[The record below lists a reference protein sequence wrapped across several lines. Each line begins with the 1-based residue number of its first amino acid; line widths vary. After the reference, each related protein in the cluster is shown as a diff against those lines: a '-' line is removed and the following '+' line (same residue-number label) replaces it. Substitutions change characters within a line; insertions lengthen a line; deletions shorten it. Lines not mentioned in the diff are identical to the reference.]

1 MPIEGGMGG
10 PKVRLWGRWW
20 LGLCAAAFAV
30 AVSGPAGAA
39 AASGPPPAQASA
51 DAISVLAPGADAAGT
66 ALVTAGG
73 APVKSG
79 PYQDGAAVLAS
90 WARAEAALGTGT
102 APSATASSI
111 DRHVRLLDGAVKAR
125 KVWTQTA
132 LAIKNGA
139 VTDET
144 MGDVQGLFVLGRRI
158 HVRPGMQVPLHG
170 WGTLDVVASGRTKKG
185 RTVTETIAG
194 LRLTLLHAH
203 DGLPAG
209 TTITLAAAS
218 AAVTLPAPPPPKPSP
233 TPQPKPK
240 PQPQPQPKPAPKPH
254 PAHHHPAAPKPKHQP
269 TVHLPHAAH
278 ALIDATA
285 GGRARVITAAL
296 EQVGWPYLWGGDS
309 PSEGGFDC
317 SGLVDYAY
325 AHARMALP
333 GRPTAAVLWQMS
345 AAVGP
350 KHLKPGDLAFLYTRT
365 RAPFHVALY
374 VGAGLVVVAP
384 HTGADVQ
391 IEPLSAVPWDGYG
404 RVLRG
409 GLGDG
414 LARSVALAARKF
426 AHPAPMWLDAAQV
439 VDTPVASAGAAFD
452 RRLFLSRAPAPT
464 TAVATPQL
472 VPLAS
477 VQPADSAGDTGV
489 AGLVLILVVGAAACV
504 VRVPAFT
511 RRSRGE

>member
-1 MPIEGGMGG
+1 M
-10 PKVRLWGRWW
+10 
-20 LGLCAAAFAV
+20 
-30 AVSGPAGAA
+30 SGPAGAA
-39 AASGPPPAQASA
+39 AAAGSPPAQASA
-51 DAISVLAPGADAAGT
+51 DAISVLVPGADAAGT
-66 ALVTAGG
+66 AIVTAGG
-73 APVKSG
+73 AATKSG
-79 PYQDGAAVLAS
+79 PYQDGTAVVSS
-90 WARAEAALGTGT
+90 WARADAALGTGA

-111 DRHVRLLDGAVKAR
+111 DRHVRLLHGAVKAR
-125 KVWTQTA
+125 KVWTQTV
-132 LAIKNGA
+132 LAVENGA
-139 VTDET
+139 VTDQT
-144 MGDVQGLFVLGRRI
+144 TGGAQGLFVLGRRI
-158 HVRPGMQVPLHG
+158 LVRPGMQVPLHG

-185 RTVTETIAG
+185 RNVTEQIAG

-218 AAVTLPAPPPPKPSP
+218 AAVTLPAPPPPKPTAKP
-233 TPQPKPK
+233 KPKPKPRPAPKPQPKPSH
-240 PQPQPQPKPAPKPH
+240 PH
-254 PAHHHPAAPKPKHQP
+254 PSAPKPKPKP

-278 ALIDATA
+278 ALITAAA
-285 GGRARVITAAL
+285 GGRARVIGGAL

-309 PSEGGFDC
+309 RTEGGFDC

-325 AHARMALP
+325 AHAGMALP

-350 KHLKPGDLAFLYTRT
+350 KHLQPGDLAFLYTRT

-404 RVLRG
+404 RLLRG

-414 LARSVALAARKF
+414 LAHSVALAARRF
-426 AHPAPMWLDAAQV
+426 AHPAPMWLDASQV
-439 VDTPVASAGAAFD
+439 VDTRVESAGATFD
-452 RRLFLSRAPAPT
+452 RRLFLSRSPIA
-464 TAVATPQL
+464 TAAEPSPRL

-511 RRSRGE
+511 RRRGD

>member
-1 MPIEGGMGG
+1 MPVEGGVGG
-10 PKVRLWGRWW
+10 PKVRLWGRGW
-20 LGLCAAAFAV
+20 LGLGAAAVAV

-39 AASGPPPAQASA
+39 AADGAPPAQASA

-73 APVKSG
+73 PAVKSG
-79 PYQDGAAVLAS
+79 PYQDGAAVRAS
-90 WARAEAALGTGT
+90 WARAAATLGTSA

-111 DRHVRLLDGAVKAR
+111 DRHVRLLHGAVKAR
-125 KVWTQTA
+125 KVWTQTV
-132 LAIKNGA
+132 LQIENGA
-139 VTDET
+139 VTDQT
-144 MGDVQGLFVLGRRI
+144 TGGVQGLFVLGRRI
-158 HVRPGMQVPLHG
+158 HVRPGMQVHLHG

-185 RTVTETIAG
+185 RTVTEDIAG
-194 LRLTLLHAH
+194 LRLTLIHPH

-218 AAVTLPAPPPPKPSP
+218 AAVTLPAPPAPKPN
-233 TPQPKPK
+233 PKPK
-240 PQPQPQPKPAPKPH
+240 PKPQPKPAPKPQPK
-254 PAHHHPAAPKPKHQP
+254 PAHHHPTAPEKHHP

-285 GGRARVITAAL
+285 GGRARVIAAAL
-296 EQVGWPYLWGGDS
+296 EQVGWPYIWGGDS
-309 PSEGGFDC
+309 HSEGGFDC

-325 AHARMALP
+325 AHAGMALP

-404 RVLRG
+404 RLLRG

-414 LARSVALAARKF
+414 LARSVALATRRF
-426 AHPAPMWLDAAQV
+426 AHPGPMWLDASQV
-439 VDTPVASAGAAFD
+439 VDTRVESAAAAFD
-452 RRLFLSRAPAPT
+452 RRLFLSRSPVATPAP
-464 TAVATPQL
+464 ATPQL

-504 VRVPAFT
+504 VRVPTFT
-511 RRSRGE
+511 RRSRGD

>member
-20 LGLCAAAFAV
+20 LGLCAAALVV

-39 AASGPPPAQASA
+39 GAAGQPPAQASA
-51 DAISVLAPGADAAGT
+51 DAISVLAPGADPAGT
-66 ALVTAGG
+66 ALATAGG
-73 APVKSG
+73 AAVKSG

-90 WARAEAALGTGT
+90 WARAQAALGTGT

-111 DRHVRLLDGAVKAR
+111 DRHVRLLHGAVKAR

-132 LAIKNGA
+132 LAVEHGA
-139 VTDET
+139 VTDQT
-144 MGDVQGLFVLGRRI
+144 TGGVQGLFVLGRRI

-185 RTVTETIAG
+185 RTVTEEIAG

-233 TPQPKPK
+233 TPKPKPK
-240 PQPQPQPKPAPKPH
+240 PQSKPKPAPKPH
-254 PAHHHPAAPKPKHQP
+254 PTHHHPSAPKPKHPP

-285 GGRARVITAAL
+285 GGRARVTKAAL

-325 AHARMALP
+325 AHAGMALP

-391 IEPLSAVPWDGYG
+391 IERLSAVPWDGYG
-404 RVLRG
+404 RLLRG

-414 LARSVALAARKF
+414 LARSVALAARRF
-426 AHPAPMWLDAAQV
+426 AHPAPMWLDASRV
-439 VDTPVASAGAAFD
+439 VDTPVASAGATFD
-452 RRLFLSRAPAPT
+452 RRLFLSRAPVAT
-464 TAVATPQL
+464 TPVATPQL

-477 VQPADSAGDTGV
+477 VQPADSAGDTGI

-511 RRSRGE
+511 RRSRGD

>member
-20 LGLCAAAFAV
+20 PGLCAAAFAV

-39 AASGPPPAQASA
+39 AAAGSPPAQASA
-51 DAISVLAPGADAAGT
+51 DAISVVAPGADAAGT

-111 DRHVRLLDGAVKAR
+111 DRHVRLLHGAVKAR

-132 LAIKNGA
+132 LAVENGA
-139 VTDET
+139 VTDQT
-144 MGDVQGLFVLGRRI
+144 TGGVQGLFVLGRRV
-158 HVRPGMQVPLHG
+158 HVRPGMQVRLHG

-185 RTVTETIAG
+185 RTVTEEIAG
-194 LRLTLLHAH
+194 LRLTVLHAH
-203 DGLPAG
+203 DGVPAG

-218 AAVTLPAPPPPKPSP
+218 AAVTLPAPP
-233 TPQPKPK
+233 
-240 PQPQPQPKPAPKPH
+240 
-254 PAHHHPAAPKPKHQP
+254 APKPKHRP

-285 GGRARVITAAL
+285 GGRARVIRAAL

-325 AHARMALP
+325 AHAGMALP

-391 IEPLSAVPWDGYG
+391 IEPVSAVPWDGYG
-404 RVLRG
+404 RLLRG

-414 LARSVALAARKF
+414 LARSVALAARRF

-452 RRLFLSRAPAPT
+452 RRLFLSRGPVA
-464 TAVATPQL
+464 ATPAAAPRL

-511 RRSRGE
+511 RRSRGD

>member
-20 LGLCAAAFAV
+20 LGLCAAAFVV

-39 AASGPPPAQASA
+39 AAADSPPAQASA
-51 DAISVLAPGADAAGT
+51 DAISVLAPGAKAAGT

-73 APVKSG
+73 AAVKSG
-79 PYQDGAAVLAS
+79 PYQDGAAVVSS
-90 WARAEAALGTGT
+90 WARAEAALGTDT

-111 DRHVRLLDGAVKAR
+111 DRHVRLLHGAVKAR
-125 KVWTQTA
+125 KVWTQTGLTIA
-132 LAIKNGA
+132 KGA
-139 VTDET
+139 VTDQT
-144 MGDVQGLFVLGRRI
+144 AGGVQGLFVLGRRI
-158 HVRPGMQVPLHG
+158 HVQPGMQLPLHS
-170 WGTLDVVASGRTKKG
+170 WGTLDVVVSGRTKKG
-185 RTVTETIAG
+185 RTVTEDIAG
-194 LRLTLLHAH
+194 LRLTLLKAH

-233 TPQPKPK
+233 TPKPKPK
-240 PQPQPQPKPAPKPH
+240 PKPAPKPH
-254 PAHHHPAAPKPKHQP
+254 PKPVHHHPAAPKPKHRP

-278 ALIDATA
+278 ALINAAA
-285 GGRARVITAAL
+285 GGRARVIAAAL

-309 PSEGGFDC
+309 RSEGGFDC

-325 AHARMALP
+325 ARAGMTLP

-350 KHLKPGDLAFLYTRT
+350 KHLKPGDLAFLYSRT

-404 RVLRG
+404 RLLRG
-409 GLGDG
+409 GLGDD
-414 LARSVALAARKF
+414 LARSVALAARRF
-426 AHPAPMWLDAAQV
+426 AHPASMWLDASQV
-439 VDTPVASAGAAFD
+439 VDTRVESAGAAFD
-452 RRLFLSRAPAPT
+452 RRLFLSRNPVATAPAAAPR
-464 TAVATPQL
+464 L

-477 VQPADSAGDTGV
+477 VQPADSTGATGV

-511 RRSRGE
+511 RRSRGD